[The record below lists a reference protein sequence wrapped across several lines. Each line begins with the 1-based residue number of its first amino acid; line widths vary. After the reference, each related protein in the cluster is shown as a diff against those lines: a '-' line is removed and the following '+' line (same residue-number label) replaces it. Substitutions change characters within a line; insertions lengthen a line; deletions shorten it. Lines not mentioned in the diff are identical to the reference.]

1 MEAFRK
7 SGDGTNDPDMCSIR
21 KLRTYIMHQTK
32 QCVSDGAYHL
42 LDQITCVKLKLSDP
56 TKTVATDLTKT
67 SKASYLMPTLQP
79 SLWNYSQPLCVEVV
93 QRDILEVANEF
104 SSMNDNIGKTTK
116 HRVAVLNMA
125 SQSKPGGGYLSGA
138 GAQEENLHRR
148 SDLYRFLAENGKS
161 FYPLGNSALVS
172 EDVSIFRSAEAH
184 GYAMLP
190 APFKVCVI
198 TCAAPNRP
206 DLCWHRRGSP
216 IGPVLTT
223 ASRMQMKRRI
233 TTIFTA
239 AKRSECDIVLLS
251 AFGCGA
257 FKNPPRDVAEVFHEV
272 LTTEFHSVFSKIIF
286 CIFDD
291 HNGRRQHNPEGN
303 FKPFHDVFS
312 RCSTRKRKAAD
323 QHDGTAMKVRKTKG
337 PLDGECV
344 DSSES
349 ETSSCTHDL
358 YRRRC
363 NRSRS
368 RASVGVVL
376 RVCLFSYVVLFHC
389 A

>member
-7 SGDGTNDPDMCSIR
+7 SGDGTSEPDMHRIR
-21 KLRTYIMHQTK
+21 KLRSDIMRQTM

-56 TKTVATDLTKT
+56 TKTVKV
-67 SKASYLMPTLQP
+67 SYLMPTLQP

-104 SSMNDNIGKTTK
+104 ARMNDNIGKTTK

-125 SQSKPGGGYLSGA
+125 NQSQPGGSYLSGA

-216 IGPVLTT
+216 MGPVLTI

-323 QHDGTAMKVRKTKG
+323 
-337 PLDGECV
+337 
-344 DSSES
+344 
-349 ETSSCTHDL
+349 TSST
-358 YRRRC
+358 
-363 NRSRS
+363 
-368 RASVGVVL
+368 RASKKHLMTDVNDFMSEVSGDEW
-376 RVCLFSYVVLFHC
+376 
-389 A
+389 